1 MTVRWRKEASGPEE
15 QHSNTSPGSFYLS
28 HPTLDIGETATQKH
42 HLIQKG
48 KKGPKKNACFLW
60 PEKTGQ
66 ASPLLDTNH
75 STPAK
80 HH

>member
-48 KKGPKKNACFLW
+48 EKGPKKKCLLPLARENR
-60 PEKTGQ
+60 TGQ
-66 ASPLLDTNH
+66 
-75 STPAK
+75 STFR
-80 HH
+80 H